1 MGLYDFFETDDGALL
16 ACVYNTDA
24 DGNKKFG
31 AVKIASA
38 DIDLDKNGAYIENGE
53 IRYYV
58 NGKVSSDYTGM
69 AVDAEGHKYWFDNG
83 TAARINRYTVRQMM
97 RGTGL
102 MQMVQWQS
110 EKMFSYQ
117 RAMTTALRVNG
128 CVTMKT
134 DTW

>member
-69 AVDAEGHKYWFDNG
+69 AVDAEGHKYWFDNEIG
-83 TAARINRYTVRQMM
+83 
-97 RGTGL
+97 
-102 MQMVQWQS
+102 
-110 EKMFSYQ
+110 
-117 RAMTTALRVNG
+117 RAHV
-128 CVTMKT
+128 
-134 DTW
+134 